1 MRGDDK
7 KSDAD
12 NRQQQKEAKCQIV
25 DVHHR
30 SAPPG
35 PLRSAPFTLALRSL
49 CLTPAILKLHFVPR
63 DQHAGDA
70 GCADQHCD
78 RLEWSRREDQDQ
90 QNPPAV
96 PLQWDGVRRASLY
109 DGGIARLVHGR

>member
-30 SAPPG
+30 SAPPR
-35 PLRSAPFTLALRSL
+35 PLRSAPFTLALRRSL
-49 CLTPAILKLHFVPR
+49 SLTPAILKLHFVPR
-63 DQHAGDA
+63 DQQAREA
-70 GCADQHCD
+70 RCADQHFD
-78 RLEWSRREDQDQ
+78 RLE
-90 QNPPAV
+90 
-96 PLQWDGVRRASLY
+96 
-109 DGGIARLVHGR
+109 